1 MGNIYSKSCINCN
14 LKVGDYNTHYM
25 CLLIGKGKYN
35 GKYICANCFYSQIKH
50 KIEAQERNNLVISD
64 DEFKI
69 MSFGE
74 LR

>member
-1 MGNIYSKSCINCN
+1 MNCN
-14 LKVGDYNTHYM
+14 LKVGDYNTLYM

-35 GKYICANCFYSQIKH
+35 GKYMCANCFYN
-50 KIEAQERNNLVISD
+50 KITEKMKSQERNNLVVTD

-69 MSFGE
+69 MSFAD